1 MARLKFWAS
10 NRERMQGL
18 IPMRC
23 VAAIRAMKDRVVG
36 YESPITGT
44 KNRLLQ
50 LVARAA
56 PGATTLR
63 VLLHRWRGVKI
74 GKGVYIGYDVVIETS
89 RPQLVAIGDDVTINL
104 RATLIAHFREVRGL
118 TIQSRASIGPG
129 AIIMPGVTVG
139 EGAVVTAG
147 SVVTRSVP
155 PMTVVQGNPAK
166 AVART
171 GLALLPKVSLK
182 QFSAALRPVGRRG

>member
-1 MARLKFWAS
+1 MYS
-10 NRERMQGL
+10 
-18 IPMRC
+18 
-23 VAAIRAMKDRVVG
+23 
-36 YESPITGT
+36 YESGLTGL

-50 LVARAA
+50 MVARTA

-63 VLLHRWRGVKI
+63 VRLHRWRGVKI
-74 GKGVYIGYDVVIETS
+74 GKRVWIGYDAVIETS
-89 RPQLVAIGDDVTINL
+89 RPQFVTIGDDVTIGM
-104 RATLIAHFREVRGL
+104 RAMLIAHFKEVRGV
-118 TIQSRASIGPG
+118 TIEARASIGPG

-171 GLALLPKVSLK
+171 EVALLPEVSMK
-182 QFSAALRPVGRRG
+182 EFSRALRPIGRRG